1 MPVPEQGE
9 WILLYKNNVDS
20 LYLGYSFLVA
30 DAKGMELASV
40 RRVLIRDSSLWGKV
54 KIWI

>member
-20 LYLGYSFLVA
+20 LHLGYSFLVA
-30 DAKGMELASV
+30 DGMGMEMASV
-40 RRVLIRDSSLWGKV
+40 RRVLIRDSSPWGKV